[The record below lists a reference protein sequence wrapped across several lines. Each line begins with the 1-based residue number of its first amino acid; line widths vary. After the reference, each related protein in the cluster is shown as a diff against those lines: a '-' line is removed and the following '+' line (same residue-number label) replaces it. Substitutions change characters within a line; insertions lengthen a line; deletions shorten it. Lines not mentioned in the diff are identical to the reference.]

1 MEQVPNTIKQII
13 INMIHNYEQN
23 DVINKYTGISF
34 ETIEKIRT
42 EIKPKQTKKDSIF
55 KKIYQNKSMFLMFIK
70 SFVKQPW
77 VQNLTEANLE
87 YHPSLFP
94 EIIETDRESDIV
106 YKVSDINNDNEIYV
120 FLMLENQ
127 TQVDFLMP
135 FRLLEYMIRLWRRH
149 IQEKGAEAENKPF
162 KLPAILPIVFYDGD
176 QKAGWTAERQFLKKV
191 NHHEVFRP
199 YTPNFE
205 YILVDLTLMGVKELE
220 QLKNPNSLILLLDKC
235 RPPEGLQQIRELSDD
250 FWKAVV
256 EIARQN
262 GLFDLLK
269 EVVYIIMK
277 NYHASD
283 EVITETMEKLNKG
296 QVKEGMFI
304 YSEGLDVLKAEEK
317 GREEGIEKGI
327 EKGIVKG
334 IIKGREKGREETAI
348 NFYKMGLTLDQIA
361 QGTGLDKEK
370 LKEILKDVK
379 R

>member
-1 MEQVPNTIKQII
+1 MEQVPETIQQII
-13 INMIHNYEQN
+13 INMIRNYEQN

-42 EIKPKQTKKDSIF
+42 AIKPKQTKKDSIF
-55 KKIYQNKSMFLMFIK
+55 KTIYQNKSMFLMFIQ

-77 VQNLTEANLE
+77 VQDLTEANLE

-94 EIIETDRESDIV
+94 EIIESDRESDII
-106 YKVSDINNDNEIYV
+106 YRVSDINNKNEIYV

-149 IQEKGAEAENKPF
+149 IQEKGDRAETKPF
-162 KLPAILPIVFYDGD
+162 QLPAILPIVFYDGD
-176 QKAGWTAERQFLKKV
+176 QKSGWTAERHFLKKV
-191 NHHEVFRP
+191 NHHEVFQP

-205 YILVDLTLMGVKELE
+205 YILVDLTLIGVKELE

-235 RPPEGLQQIRELSDD
+235 RTPEGLKQLRELSDD

-256 EIARQN
+256 EIAKRN
-262 GLFDLLK
+262 GLFHLLK
-269 EVVYIIMK
+269 EVVYIVMK

-283 EVITETMEKLNKG
+283 EVIHETMEKLNKG
-296 QVKEGMFI
+296 QVKEGMLI
-304 YSEGLDVLKAEEK
+304 YSEGLDVLKAK
-317 GREEGIEKGI
+317 EEGK
-327 EKGIVKG
+327 K
-334 IIKGREKGREETAI
+334 ETAI
-348 NFYKMGLTLDQIA
+348 NLYKMGLTIEQIA
-361 QGTGLDKEK
+361 QATGLDKEK
-370 LKEILKDVK
+370 LKELLKDVK